1 MAKSSGPNFF
11 WDKLV
16 PTIYSAGAAVVIL
29 GALAKIQHWDFG
41 GPLLTAGLGT
51 EVLIFLL
58 YALQTLTQSTDRDP
72 DWTRVYPELADDYSG
87 PAISRSSAPSSNI
100 TAKLDNMLDNAKI
113 SPEIFDSLGKGFRN
127 LSETVGK
134 ITDLTDATVA
144 TNDYARNVKSAS
156 TAINDMNKSYGI
168 AINAMSSM
176 ADATKDAQSYRDQFQ
191 QITKNMGALNA
202 VYELELQDT
211 TKHLK
216 AMNAFYGNLTA
227 AMENMADATKE
238 SQVFKS
244 EMARLTNNIS
254 SLNGIYG
261 NMLTAMRG
269 GSA

>member
-1 MAKSSGPNFF
+1 MAKNNGPSFV

-29 GALAKIQHWDFG
+29 GALFKIQHWDG
-41 GPLLTAGLGT
+41 GSEMLTIGLGT
-51 EVLIFLL
+51 EVVIFLL
-58 YALQTLTQSTDRDP
+58 YAIQTLSQSSAADP
-72 DWTRVYPELADDYSG
+72 DWTRVYPELADDYNG
-87 PAISRSSAPSSNI
+87 PAITRGNTSGSGI

-113 SPEIFDSLGKGFRN
+113 SPDVFDSLGKNFKN
-127 LSETVGK
+127 LSDTVGR

-144 TNDYARNVKSAS
+144 TNDYAKNVKSAS
-156 TAINDMNKSYGI
+156 TAINDMNKSYGV
-168 AINAMSSM
+168 AINAMTSM
-176 ADATKDAQSYRDQFQ
+176 ADATKDAQSYREQFQ

-238 SQVFKS
+238 SQVFKN
-244 EMARLTNNIS
+244 EMSKLTTNIS

-269 GSA
+269 NA